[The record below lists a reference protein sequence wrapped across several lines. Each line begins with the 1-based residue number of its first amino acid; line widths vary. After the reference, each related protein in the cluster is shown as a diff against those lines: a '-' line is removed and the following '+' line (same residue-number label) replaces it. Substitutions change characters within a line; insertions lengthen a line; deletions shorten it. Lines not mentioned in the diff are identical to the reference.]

1 MCNGAHHY
9 VCLLRLNSDRVIEV
23 LTLDSN
29 WNGHKGLREY
39 KLAGILV
46 DNKQYEVF

>member
-23 LTLDSN
+23 LTLDSY
-29 WNGHKGLREY
+29 WNGGKGLHEY
-39 KLAGILV
+39 KLTGILV
-46 DNKQYEVF
+46 DKKQYEVF